1 MRERE
6 AYARMFHGLGCLTQ
20 CWNLLG
26 LIRQSDVLDAFN
38 LLTVLYEL
46 DTATEIVHVWPA
58 VIGRVYHR
66 TYVSRLFTL
75 FFSSDLLGWLPSISK
90 FLYSACA

>member
-1 MRERE
+1 
-6 AYARMFHGLGCLTQ
+6 MFHGLGCLTQ

-46 DTATEIVHVWPA
+46 DTAAEIVHVWPA
-58 VIGRVYHR
+58 VIARVYHR
-66 TYVSRLFTL
+66 TCVSRLFTFFLVRVYWVGYLAFLSSFIVLVLSCFLEL
-75 FFSSDLLGWLPSISK
+75 F
-90 FLYSACA
+90 